1 MYLFVLERNH
11 IIWECQDNSATFL
24 YVSKDGLLRVNG
36 GTSPVAQ
43 WLTLCTP
50 NAGGLGLIP
59 GQGTRP
65 HMPQPRPGA
74 GKTNK

>member
-50 NAGGLGLIP
+50 NAGGWV
-59 GQGTRP
+59 
-65 HMPQPRPGA
+65 
-74 GKTNK
+74 